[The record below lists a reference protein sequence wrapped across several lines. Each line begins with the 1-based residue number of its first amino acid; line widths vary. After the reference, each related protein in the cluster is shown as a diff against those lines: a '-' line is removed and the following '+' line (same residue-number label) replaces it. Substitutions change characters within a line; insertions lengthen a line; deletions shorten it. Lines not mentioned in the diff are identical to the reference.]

1 MDNQLY
7 QKLVDEIKS
16 YLQVRYDLVRL
27 SVLEKMSKI
36 LGLILVTFVV
46 ILLIFVFLS
55 LGAVA
60 LSILLAQWLPTW
72 SAFLIVGAL
81 VLVLIALTIAFREKW
96 FLDPIVKTLS
106 AILFADKPEESSNQP
121 EQKTDYHE

>member
-27 SVLEKMSKI
+27 SALEKMSKI
-36 LGLILVTFVV
+36 LGLVLVTFVV

-60 LSILLAQWLPTW
+60 LSILLSKWLPTW

-81 VLVLIALTIAFREKW
+81 VLVMIALVIIFREKW
-96 FLDPIVKTLS
+96 FINPIISALS
-106 AILFADKPEESSNQP
+106 AILFADEQENEPNQP
-121 EQKTDYHE
+121 EQNTNYYE

>member
-27 SVLEKMSKI
+27 SALEKMSKI
-36 LGLILVTFVV
+36 LGLVLVTFVV

-60 LSILLAQWLPTW
+60 LSILLSKWLPTW

-81 VLVLIALTIAFREKW
+81 VLVMIALAIIFREKW
-96 FLDPIVKTLS
+96 FINPIIGALS
-106 AILFADKPEESSNQP
+106 AILFADEQENEPNQP
-121 EQKTDYHE
+121 KQNTNYYE

>member
-36 LGLILVTFVV
+36 LGLVLVTFVV

-81 VLVLIALTIAFREKW
+81 VLVLIALTIIFREKW
-96 FLDPIVKTLS
+96 FLDPLVRTLS
-106 AILFADKPEESSNQP
+106 TILFADKPEESSNQP
-121 EQKTDYHE
+121 

>member
-36 LGLILVTFVV
+36 LGLVLVTFVV

-60 LSILLAQWLPTW
+60 LSILLSKWLPTW

-96 FLDPIVKTLS
+96 FINPIIGALS
-106 AILFADKPEESSNQP
+106 AILFADEQENEPNQP
-121 EQKTDYHE
+121 EQNTNYYE

>member
-36 LGLILVTFVV
+36 LGLVLVTFVV

-81 VLVLIALTIAFREKW
+81 VLVLMALTIIFREKW
-96 FLDPIVKTLS
+96 FLDPLVRTLS
-106 AILFADKPEESSNQP
+106 TILFADKSEESSNQP
-121 EQKTDYHE
+121 EQKPDYHE

>member
-36 LGLILVTFVV
+36 LGLVLVTFVV

-60 LSILLAQWLPTW
+60 LSILLSKWLPTW

-81 VLVLIALTIAFREKW
+81 VLVMIASAIIFREKW
-96 FLDPIVKTLS
+96 FINPIIGALS
-106 AILFADKPEESSNQP
+106 AILFADEQENEPNQP
-121 EQKTDYHE
+121 EQKHELL

>member
-36 LGLILVTFVV
+36 LGLVLVTFVV

-60 LSILLAQWLPTW
+60 LSILLSKWLPTW

-81 VLVLIALTIAFREKW
+81 VLVMIALAIIFREKW
-96 FLDPIVKTLS
+96 FINPIIGALS
-106 AILFADKPEESSNQP
+106 AILFADEQENEPNQP
-121 EQKTDYHE
+121 EQNTNYYE

>member
-16 YLQVRYDLVRL
+16 YLQVRYGLVRL

-36 LGLILVTFVV
+36 LGLVLVTFVV
-46 ILLIFVFLS
+46 ILLIFDFLL

-60 LSILLAQWLPTW
+60 LSILLSKWLPTW

-81 VLVLIALTIAFREKW
+81 VQTTVSRAN
-96 FLDPIVKTLS
+96 P
-106 AILFADKPEESSNQP
+106 
-121 EQKTDYHE
+121 